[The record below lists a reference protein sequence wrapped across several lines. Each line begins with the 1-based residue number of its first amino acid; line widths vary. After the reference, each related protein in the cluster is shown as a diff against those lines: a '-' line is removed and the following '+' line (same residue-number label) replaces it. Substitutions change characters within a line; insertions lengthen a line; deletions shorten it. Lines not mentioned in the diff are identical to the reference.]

1 MARARDAVTAYAESV
16 AAGTVLAGPHVRD
29 ACARHLVDL
38 DAGNGWRFDPKRAAR
53 AFDFFRDV
61 LRLNAGQFEAAPFDL
76 LPWQCFVVGSL
87 FGWVDVDGW
96 RRFRVA
102 YVETGKGS
110 GKSPLAA
117 GIGLYL
123 LVADNESRAE
133 IYAAASKKEQA
144 QILFRDAVAMV
155 DMSPSLGQR
164 VRKTGRT
171 PVWNLSFN
179 DSFFRP
185 IASDEGQSGPRPH
198 CGLIDELHE
207 HHDDNV
213 LEMMRAGFKGRRQPL
228 LFVITNSG
236 VDRQTVAWRYHDKA
250 IKVAARTIEDDR
262 FFSYVCALDNGDD
275 PLHDEACWAKTNPSL
290 GASIRAEYLR
300 DQVREALQMPA
311 KESVVRRLHFCQWVD
326 AASPW
331 ISSEAW
337 RACEVEPEGAVD
349 ERLQAVRNA
358 LTLDDAIRGRDVVL
372 AIDLSLTTDLSALAI
387 TWEHHEPGHL
397 WAAAEFWNPADK
409 LRSQSERDGVDY
421 ELWHKQG
428 HLHTVPGEVL
438 DYAPIAERIAQ
449 IAEIATVREVLFD
462 RWRISYLKAAMAA
475 IDLSVPLV
483 EHPQGFVKSQRSGLW
498 MPQSVTELEGLILRR
513 ELHVRRNPVL
523 TWNAA
528 SAVTEQDANLNRILS
543 KRKATGRIDGVVA
556 LAMAIGA
563 WRVPVPTFDVEAMI
577 G

>member
-1 MARARDAVTAYAESV
+1 MPRDAVTAYAQSV
-16 AAGTVLAGPHVRD
+16 ATGKVLAGPHVRA
-29 ACARHLVDL
+29 ACARHLKDL
-38 DAGNGWRFDPKRAAR
+38 DTAADRGWRFDVKRAAR

-61 LRLNAGQFEAAPFDL
+61 LRLTAGHFEAAPFEL

-87 FGWVDVDGW
+87 FGWIGADGF

-110 GKSPLAA
+110 GKSPLAG
-117 GIGLYL
+117 GIGLYM
-123 LVADNESRAE
+123 LVADGEARAE

-155 DMSPSLGQR
+155 DLSPSLATR

-171 PVWNLSFN
+171 PVWNLSFA

-250 IKVAARTIEDDR
+250 CKVAAGVVDDDR
-262 FFSYVCALDNGDD
+262 FFSYVCALDKGND
-275 PLHDEACWAKTNPSL
+275 PLHDEACWPKTNPSL
-290 GASIRAEYLR
+290 GVSIQPAYLR

-311 KESVVRRLHFCQWVD
+311 KESVVRRLHFCEWVD

-331 ISSEAW
+331 ISGEAW
-337 RACEVEPEGAVD
+337 RACEVEPAGELD
-349 ERLQAVRNA
+349 EV
-358 LTLDDAIRGRDVVL
+358 IRGRDVVL
-372 AIDLSLTTDLSALAI
+372 AVDLSKSTDLTALAI
-387 TWEHHEPGHL
+387 TWEDEPPELH
-397 WAAAEFWNPADK
+397 AAVEFWTPADTM
-409 LRSQSERDGVDY
+409 RARGERDGVDF
-421 ELWHKQG
+421 ELWAKQG
-428 HLHTVPGEVL
+428 HIRAVPGEVL
-438 DYAPIAERIAQ
+438 DYAPIAERIG
-449 IAEIATVREVLFD
+449 EIATIANVRQVLFD
-462 RWRISYLKAAMAA
+462 RWRIGYLKAAMAD

-483 EHPQGFVKSQRSGLW
+483 EHPQGFVKVRETGLW
-498 MPQSVTELEGLILRR
+498 MPQSVTELEGAILRR
-513 ELHVRRNPVL
+513 ELRVRRNPVL

-528 SAVTEQDANLNRILS
+528 SAVTEQDAHLSRILS
-543 KRKATGRIDGVVA
+543 KRKSTGRIDGVVS
-556 LAMAIGA
+556 LAMCVGA
-563 WRVPVPTFDVEAMI
+563 RRVPAVAFDAEAMI